1 MTRIAKN
8 PDQPFAHVY
17 VHVPFCARRCSYC
30 DFAIAVRKSV
40 PVQDYVRGIAREIDA
55 RELGGAF
62 ASGQA
67 PVESIYLGGG
77 TPSRL
82 GGQGVRVL
90 LDTLRTHFPPV
101 PGAEITIE
109 VNPEDVTAQDADA
122 WLSAGVSRISLGVQ
136 SFNDTVLHWMHRAHD
151 ASAVP
156 RAMDVLRAAGLRD
169 ISVDLIFAVPSELRR
184 DWRADVQQALALA
197 PTHVSLYGLTI
208 EQGTPLGR
216 WVARGETTEA
226 PDTTYEADFLYAH
239 EALAAAGFEHYE
251 VSNYGR
257 PGHHARHNSAY
268 WRGVPYL
275 GLGPSAHGYDG
286 NERRW
291 NVSAY
296 AAWQDEVD
304 QGRDPLGGAE
314 RLTVANREAE
324 AVYLG
329 LRTSS
334 GLRLRD
340 AERALVRPWE
350 EAGWVTVS
358 ADGVLRCTPMGW
370 LRLDALSAAL
380 TTHRSP

>member
-1 MTRIAKN
+1 MPRSAN
-8 PDQPFAHVY
+8 EPHPSYAHVY

-30 DFAIAVRKSV
+30 DFAIAVRKTV
-40 PVQDYVRGIAREIDA
+40 PVHEYVRGIAREIEA
-55 RELGGAF
+55 RGLHGAVDR
-62 ASGQA
+62 GQA
-67 PVESIYLGGG
+67 LVDSIYLGGG

-82 GGQGVRVL
+82 GGEGVFEL
-90 LDTLRTHFPPV
+90 LDTVRAHFPPAAS
-101 PGAEITIE
+101 AEITIE
-109 VNPEDVTAQDADA
+109 ANPEDITRADA
-122 WLSAGVSRISLGVQ
+122 EAWASAGVSRISLGVQ
-136 SFNDTVLHWMHRAHD
+136 SFDDAVLRWMHRVHD

-156 RAMDVLRAAGLRD
+156 RAMDVLRDAGLRD
-169 ISVDLIFAVPSELRR
+169 VSVDLIFAVPAELGR
-184 DWRADVQQALALA
+184 DWQSDVQRALALA

-216 WVARGETTEA
+216 WAARGETSEA

-251 VSNYGR
+251 VSNYGLQGR
-257 PGHHARHNSAY
+257 HARHNSAY

-286 NERRW
+286 VQRRW
-291 NVSAY
+291 NVAAY
-296 AAWQDEVD
+296 AAWQREVD
-304 QGRDPLGGAE
+304 QGRDPQEGAE

-329 LRTSS
+329 LRTVA
-334 GLRLRD
+334 GLPIRD
-340 AERALVRPWE
+340 TERAVVRPWE

-358 ADGVLRCTPMGW
+358 TDGVLRCTPMGW
-370 LRLDALSAAL
+370 LRLDALAAAL